1 MPAAIYDVHLAQADT
16 VPYELVWQE
25 TESGPPIDLSG
36 VTARLEIDDRIGGAT
51 VLLSTA
57 NGGVLPLAADG
68 LISIQTAHANF
79 SALAAGQYRY
89 RLILTYPSGDWT
101 LMAGKLVL
109 S

>member
-1 MPAAIYDVHLAQADT
+1 MPGAAYDIQLAQADT
-16 VPYELVWQE
+16 VPYELVWQD
-25 TESGPPIDLSG
+25 TESGPPIDLTG
-36 VTARLEIDDRIGGAT
+36 VTARMEIDDRIGGAT

-57 NGGVLPLAADG
+57 NGGILPLAADG

-79 SALAAGQYRY
+79 VALAVGQYRY
-89 RLILTYPSGDWT
+89 RLILTYASGDWT